1 MAEALGVGNI
11 ESLDKNDYIEFRN
24 ELKANGSLSSK
35 FDDEFFNA
43 VYPGRGYK
51 DYVFAPKSKC
61 KVLRDGNEVTV
72 FASELI
78 PTDHIIEH
86 LKK

>member
-1 MAEALGVGNI
+1 MVNKFLYPAGGAETYLFQLGKYW
-11 ESLDKNDYIEFRN
+11 EEQ
-24 ELKANGSLSSK
+24 
-35 FDDEFFNA
+35 
-43 VYPGRGYK
+43 
-51 DYVFAPKSKC
+51 
-61 KVLRDGNEVTV
+61 GNEVTV